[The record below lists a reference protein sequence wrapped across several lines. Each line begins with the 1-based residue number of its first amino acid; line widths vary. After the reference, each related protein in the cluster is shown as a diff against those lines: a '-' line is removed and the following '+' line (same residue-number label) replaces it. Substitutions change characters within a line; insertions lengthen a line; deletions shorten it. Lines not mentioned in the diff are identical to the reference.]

1 MGLVNTLGILMI
13 LVGAPLAG
21 HLADWTGNF
30 RSSFL
35 ALGTFSL
42 IACAAAFLVS
52 RDEPSSAI

>member
-1 MGLVNTLGILMI
+1 VNTLGIIMI